1 MGKVI
6 ASLLINQDNGVNSLA
21 EDEHLIRLAKLVEK
35 ALRPIIEPLGA
46 KITTVEDIEIDPYG
60 PRIVI
65 QLSPGSGIESVFID
79 ASPDGVEAVY
89 TIRVDKGLDKRV
101 VEEEIAASIESS
113 KEFQGVDEY
122 DVAYD
127 AEEGEITITLKARII
142 AELPSI
148 DEVRRKVN
156 EAIIRLT

>member
-113 KEFQGVDEY
+113 EEFQGVDEY
-122 DVAYD
+122 DVTYD
-127 AEEGEITITLKARII
+127 AGEGEITITLKVRMI

>member
-1 MGKVI
+1 MVI
-6 ASLLINQDNGVNSLA
+6 APPLINQDNGVNSLA
-21 EDEHLIRLAKLVEK
+21 EDEHLTRLAKLVEK
-35 ALRPIIEPLGA
+35 ALRSVIEPLGA
-46 KITTVEDIEIDPYG
+46 KTTMVEDIEIDPYG

-65 QLSPGSGIESVFID
+65 QLAPGPGIESVFID

-89 TIRVDKGLDKRV
+89 TMRVDKGLDKRV
-101 VEEEIAASIESS
+101 VEEEVSATIESS
-113 KEFQGVDEY
+113 EEFQGVDEY

-127 AEEGEITITLKARII
+127 AEEGEITITLRARMI

-156 EAIIRLT
+156 EVITKLA

>member
-1 MGKVI
+1 MT
-6 ASLLINQDNGVNSLA
+6 
-21 EDEHLIRLAKLVEK
+21 EDEHLIKLAKLVEK

-46 KITTVEDIEIDPYG
+46 KTTMVEDIEIDPYG

-65 QLSPGSGIESVFID
+65 QLAPGPGIESVFID

-89 TIRVDKGLDKRV
+89 TIRVDKGLDKRA

-113 KEFQGVDEY
+113 DEFQGVDEY
-122 DVAYD
+122 DIAYD
-127 AEEGEITITLKARII
+127 AEEGEITITLKAKMI

-156 EAIIRLT
+156 EAITRLA

>member
-1 MGKVI
+1 M
-6 ASLLINQDNGVNSLA
+6 A
-21 EDEHLIRLAKLVEK
+21 EDEHLVRVAKLVEK

-46 KITTVEDIEIDPYG
+46 KTTMVEDIEIDPYG
-60 PRIVI
+60 PRIVL

-89 TIRVDKGLDKRV
+89 TMQVDKGLDKRA
-101 VEEEIAASIESS
+101 VEEEIAATIESS
-113 KEFQGVDEY
+113 EEFQGVNEY

-127 AEEGEITITLKARII
+127 AEEGGVTITLKARMI

-156 EAIIRLT
+156 EAITRLA